1 EECQELLSEGSPLGR
16 NHIVAVGCYSEVIPD
31 TKTESPRAVL
41 PGLPPHSDVQEH
53 EGHLVDDSGRGSGAL
68 NSAPSF
74 NSKQAKAIYSIANQ
88 LVRLVGSTSNLRPV
102 LEALYHRMLLYPPI
116 SHRVEP
122 LRSARELLQNP
133 KRLCQLVLMKRTD
146 HHERHSDD
154 MAIIRL

>member
-1 EECQELLSEGSPLGR
+1 MIFLTKLGYFGLMILLKLILTVILEFQSTVQSISR
-16 NHIVAVGCYSEVIPD
+16 TSITIHCYLQSVNL
-31 TKTESPRAVL
+31 S
-41 PGLPPHSDVQEH
+41 
-53 EGHLVDDSGRGSGAL
+53 
-68 NSAPSF
+68 
-74 NSKQAKAIYSIANQ
+74 IYSIANQ